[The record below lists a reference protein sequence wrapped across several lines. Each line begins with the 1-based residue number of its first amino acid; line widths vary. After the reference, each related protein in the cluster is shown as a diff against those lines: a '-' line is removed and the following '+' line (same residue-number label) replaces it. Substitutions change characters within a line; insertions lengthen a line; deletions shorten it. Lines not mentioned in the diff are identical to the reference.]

1 MGTYFVKRVSLA
13 VALFAALIASSLA
26 SSAAEAKTFVGVLW
40 PMFGPLPA
48 IGLVEL
54 TAEIRAMP
62 DVEVHTYLHQEWPD
76 LVKDM
81 SHLPEGTRTIVI
93 GYSLGAN
100 ATSWVVNKSKY
111 VDLVIALQPSMLSWN
126 PTITGHAGRII
137 EVYNP
142 NPWMTFGGM
151 GSKKLEWTAGNI
163 EYMPNND
170 SHPGAQFNSEFRSM
184 VKTEVARMTAE
195 PAVDVARADSSVRL
209 AYAEQGSRNPLLQLK
224 DPAQKDASKK
234 DAVLKELT
242 ARDERALAQKA
253 STQQASAQQ
262 GSAQKALAQK
272 FASAGNTGEMLQADQ
287 PTASIPAPARR
298 PQQSQAAPKM
308 LSVAA
313 DFTTHQ
319 PRAWTAF
326 LDTLS
331 GSVSSGNLAVSRE
344 LTVADMMDYARR
356 TYEAS
361 HEASEGGRQAALVGG
376 DMIVASNIDPHR
388 SSPSGSCCAF
398 VKADGNLD

>member
-1 MGTYFVKRVSLA
+1 MKKLSLA
-13 VALFAALIASSLA
+13 AVLFAALVASS
-26 SSAAEAKTFVGVLW
+26 SAQAAKTFVGVLW

-54 TAEIRAMP
+54 TAEIRTMP

-76 LVKDM
+76 LVKDI
-81 SHLPEGTRTIVI
+81 SHLPEGTRTIII

-111 VDLVIALQPSMLSWN
+111 IDLVIALQPSMLSWN

-170 SHPGAQFNSEFRSM
+170 SHPGAQFNLGFRDM
-184 VKTEVARMTAE
+184 VKTEIAKMTSE
-195 PAVDVARADSSVRL
+195 PAVEVARAEPRPEPSVKL
-209 AYAEQGSRNPLLQLK
+209 AYAEQPSDRPLKDISQLLQK
-224 DPAQKDASKK
+224 DAAQKDAAKK
-234 DAVLKELT
+234 DAVLKELV
-242 ARDERALAQKA
+242 ARDE
-253 STQQASAQQ
+253 
-262 GSAQKALAQK
+262 KALAQK
-272 FASAGNTGEMLQADQ
+272 SAATGAPIETPQADQ
-287 PTASIPAPARR
+287 QTAQIPMPQPR
-298 PQQSQAAPKM
+298 PQNLQAEPAQ
-308 LSVAA
+308 LITVAA
-313 DFTTHQ
+313 DFTQHQ
-319 PRAWTAF
+319 PQAWTAF
-326 LDTLS
+326 LETLS
-331 GSVSSGNLAVSRE
+331 GSVNSGNLAARE
-344 LTVADMMDYARR
+344 LTVADMMNYARR
-356 TYEAS
+356 TYAS
-361 HEASEGGRQAALVGG
+361 GKSDALSRRQASLVGG

-388 SSPSGSCCAF
+388 SGPSGPCCAF

>member
-1 MGTYFVKRVSLA
+1 MGKSYVKKLSIA
-13 VALFAALIASSLA
+13 AALLAALVSTVAA
-26 SSAAEAKTFVGVLW
+26 SSAAQAKTFVGVLW

-54 TAEIRAMP
+54 TAEIRTMP

-76 LVKDM
+76 LVKDV

-111 VDLVIALQPSMLSWN
+111 IDLVIALQPSMLSWN

-163 EYMPNND
+163 EFMPNND
-170 SHPGAQFNSEFRSM
+170 SHPGAQFNLAFRSM
-184 VKTEVARMTAE
+184 VKTEIAKMTAE
-195 PAVDVARADSSVRL
+195 PAVDVARTESSAKL

-234 DAVLKELT
+234 DAVLKALT
-242 ARDERALAQKA
+242 EKDEKALAQKDL
-253 STQQASAQQ
+253 AQKDL
-262 GSAQKALAQK
+262 AQKALAQK
-272 FASAGNTGEMLQADQ
+272 YASAGDPTEMPLADQ
-287 PTASIPAPARR
+287 PTASIPARR
-298 PQQSQAAPKM
+298 PQMQAQSGKVM
-308 LSVAA
+308 TVAA
-313 DFTTHQ
+313 DFTQRQ
-319 PRAWTAF
+319 PKAWTAF

-331 GSVSSGNLAVSRE
+331 NSVNSGNVAVSHE
-344 LTVADMMDYARR
+344 LTVADMMDYAKRKYDFPR
-356 TYEAS
+356 KGDS
-361 HEASEGGRQAALVGG
+361 LFHKQAALVGG

-388 SSPSGSCCAF
+388 SEPSGPCCAF
-398 VKADGNLD
+398 VKAAGDVD

>member
-1 MGTYFVKRVSLA
+1 VRKLSIAAALLA
-13 VALFAALIASSLA
+13 VFFSALAT
-26 SSAAEAKTFVGVLW
+26 SAAQAKTFVGVLW

-54 TAEIRAMP
+54 TAEIRMMP

-81 SHLPEGTRTIVI
+81 SHLPDGTRTIVI

-163 EYMPNND
+163 EFMPNND
-170 SHPGAQFNSEFRSM
+170 SHPGAQFNLEFRSM
-184 VKTEVARMTAE
+184 VKTEIAKMTNE
-195 PAVDVARADSSVRL
+195 PAPVQVARADSSAKL

-224 DPAQKDASKK
+224 DPAQKDSAKK
-234 DAVLKELT
+234 DAVLNEL
-242 ARDERALAQKA
+242 AAKDM
-253 STQQASAQQ
+253 
-262 GSAQKALAQK
+262 KALAQK
-272 FASAGNTGEMLQADQ
+272 DLAQKGQAQKDMSLKVASADAAIGMPQLEQTGAI
-287 PTASIPAPARR
+287 PTPARR
-298 PQQSQAAPKM
+298 PQSRLQAQAK
-308 LSVAA
+308 LTTVAA
-313 DFTTHQ
+313 DFAKRQ
-319 PRAWTAF
+319 PKAWTAF
-326 LDTLS
+326 LDGLS
-331 GSVSSGNLAVSRE
+331 GSVNSGNLAVSHE
-344 LTVADMMDYARR
+344 LTVADMMDYAKRKYDVAR
-356 TYEAS
+356 KS
-361 HEASEGGRQAALVGG
+361 GRLDRKDAPLVGG
-376 DMIVASNIDPHR
+376 DMIVASNIDPR
-388 SSPSGSCCAF
+388 GSGVSGDCCAF
-398 VKADGNLD
+398 VKTDGDVN